1 VTGIDISG
9 LIVDAGPVNSPM
21 LVQIGSKN
29 GNNGVPHN
37 HASDPT
43 ALQDVFFRVGGHRR
57 SGELRQPGRGQPGR
71 QLPLTERTGDE
82 APRVKSRSTFA

>member
-29 GNNGVPHN
+29 DNNGVPHN
-37 HASDPT
+37 QASDPT
-43 ALQDVFFRVGGHRR
+43 ALQRVLPSRR
-57 SGELRQPGRGQPGR
+57 TPAVR
-71 QLPLTERTGDE
+71 
-82 APRVKSRSTFA
+82 